1 VDKIFNKKIGF
12 LKDKTQSWTI
22 PFALIGATMIF
33 GGLVAGTIP
42 LYTCYK
48 RKKRKSKDISMTI
61 K

>member
-1 VDKIFNKKIGF
+1 MLKIGL

-22 PFALIGATMIF
+22 SFSLVGVIMIC

-48 RKKRKSKDISMTI
+48 NKKGEHPRI
-61 K
+61 

>member
-1 VDKIFNKKIGF
+1 MNGFRIFKIGL

-22 PFALIGATMIF
+22 PFALVGVTMIF
-33 GGLVAGTIP
+33 GGLVAGIIP

-48 RKKRKSKDISMTI
+48 KKKTKSKNKLITV

>member
-1 VDKIFNKKIGF
+1 MNNSWYFDRMLKIGL

-22 PFALIGATMIF
+22 SFSLVGVIMIC

-48 RKKRKSKDISMTI
+48 KKKGEHPRI
-61 K
+61 

>member
-1 VDKIFNKKIGF
+1 

-22 PFALIGATMIF
+22 PFALIGGTMIF

-48 RKKRKSKDISMTI
+48 KKKRKSKDISMTI